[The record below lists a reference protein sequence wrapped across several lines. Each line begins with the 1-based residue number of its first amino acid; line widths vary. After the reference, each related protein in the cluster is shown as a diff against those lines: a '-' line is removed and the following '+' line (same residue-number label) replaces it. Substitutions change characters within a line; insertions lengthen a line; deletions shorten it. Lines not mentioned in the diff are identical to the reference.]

1 MSFPLLSPAE
11 AANIVSHDM
20 TVGFSGFTPAGSP
33 KAVPGALAEKALA
46 EHAAGRPFKIGVVTG
61 ASTGASL
68 DGALAKA
75 DAMKFRTPYM
85 GNADLRKAINSGKV
99 EYFDMHLSQLQQTL
113 RSGALGD
120 IDVAV
125 VEAADV
131 NDKGEVVLTSG
142 VGSIPTTARMAKK
155 VIIELN
161 STHPAALEGIHDI
174 YEPQDPPFRKAIP
187 IESVRD
193 RIGTARLAIDPRK
206 IVGIVKCDKPD
217 EVGGFDELNDTTRQI
232 GQNVSNFLV
241 RELKAGR
248 IPREFLPI
256 QSGVGNIANAVM
268 AALGESADIPSF
280 EMYTEVIQDSV
291 IGLIDSGKIRYASGC
306 SLTIS
311 AALLQHVYADLER
324 YKKHIVLRP
333 QEISNNPEIVRR
345 LGLITMNTALE
356 ADIFGNINSTHVLG
370 TSMMNGIGGS
380 GDFTRNAYLSIYA
393 CPSIAKGGKI
403 STIVPMCSHVDHSE
417 HSVSALIT
425 EQGVADLRGKSPR
438 QRAEA
443 IIENCVHP
451 DYRPQ
456 MRDYFKIGGE
466 HQTPQT
472 LAKAFNMHVQFQQTG
487 SMLGVDWN

>member
-1 MSFPLLSPAE
+1 MSFPLLDPAE
-11 AANIVSHDM
+11 AASIVSHDM

-33 KAVPGALAEKALA
+33 KIVPGAIAAKAEA

-75 DAMKFRTPYM
+75 DAMKFRTPYQ
-85 GNADLRKAINSGKV
+85 GNADLRKAINAGRV
-99 EYFDMHLSQLQQTL
+99 EYYDMHLSHLQQTL
-113 RSGALGD
+113 RSGALGE

-125 VEAADV
+125 VEAADI

-142 VGSIPTTARMAKK
+142 VGSIPTSARLAKK
-155 VIIELN
+155 IIVELN

-174 YEPQDPPFRKAIP
+174 FEPADPPFRKPIL

-193 RIGTARLAIDPRK
+193 RIGTARLALDPKK
-206 IVGIVKCDKPD
+206 IVGIVKSDKAD
-217 EVGGFDELNDTTRQI
+217 EVGGFDELTDTTRQI
-232 GQNVSNFLV
+232 GANVSNFLV
-241 RELKAGR
+241 RELKVGR
-248 IPREFLPI
+248 IPSQFLPI
-256 QSGVGNIANAVM
+256 QSGVGNIANAVL
-268 AALGESADIPSF
+268 AALGESADIPNF

-291 IGLIDSGKIRYASGC
+291 IGLIDSGKIKFASGC

-311 AALLQHVYADLER
+311 SALLQHVYADLER

-333 QEISNNPEIVRR
+333 QELSNNPEIVRR

-393 CPSIAKGGKI
+393 CPSTAKGGKI
-403 STIVPMCSHVDHSE
+403 STIVPMCSHIDHTE

-425 EQGVADLRGKSPR
+425 ECGVADLRGKSPR

-456 MRDYFKIGGE
+456 MREYLKLGGIA
-466 HQTPQT
+466 QTPHT
-472 LAKAFNMHVQFQQTG
+472 LSKAFNMHVQFQKTG
-487 SMLGVDWN
+487 TMLGTDWS